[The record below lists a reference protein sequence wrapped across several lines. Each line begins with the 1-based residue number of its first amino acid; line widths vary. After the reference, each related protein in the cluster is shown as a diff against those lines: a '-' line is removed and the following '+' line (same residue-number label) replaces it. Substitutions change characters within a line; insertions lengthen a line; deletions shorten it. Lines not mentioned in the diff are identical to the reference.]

1 MNENETKDN
10 CGNSADLNIHEVISV
25 KAVLGKSQNTKA
37 IFPRG
42 NGHSKVQNPINQTCS
57 YKEAESAVV
66 PCSSIRS
73 HQSEM
78 HLRKSVD
85 KSNSLSEKAATADQG
100 QIKNG
105 STAHFLESFEDNDNA
120 SVLRQYSIRWACN
133 FSDT

>member
-25 KAVLGKSQNTKA
+25 GAVIGESQNTKA

-42 NGHSKVQNPINQTCS
+42 NSHSKVQNLINQTCS
-57 YKEAESAVV
+57 NKEAESAVV

-73 HQSEM
+73 HQNEM
-78 HLRKSVD
+78 HLRKTVD

-100 QIKNG
+100 RFKNG
-105 STAHFLESFEDNDNA
+105 STDLFLESFQDNDNA